1 MRRSLLPLL
10 KALADPTRIRILLL
24 LKKYELTVNEV
35 CAVLEMGQSR
45 VSRHLKILL
54 DANILSCRREGL
66 CSYYSL
72 ERDGR
77 EAECFDALS
86 PHLKDEQVPGDFL
99 RADELLKA
107 RIERTRE
114 FFNTIAPQ
122 WDHLKKE
129 IFGTLDING
138 FIVELLSECR
148 CRTVAD
154 LGCGT
159 GDLIDSVLAQKDFSG
174 EMIGVDNSPAMIEVA
189 SRRFR
194 DMHHKPELRIGSI
207 EHLPM
212 RDNEAD
218 CALLNC
224 VLHHSPDP
232 SQTIC
237 EINRALQLHT
247 TLILVD
253 FDRHENTNFSTDYGD
268 LWLGFEKTTLF
279 NWLHEGGFE
288 VRRYD
293 ALSIRNNMALH
304 IITSK
309 KVRGMHDFK
318 ATA

>member
-1 MRRSLLPLL
+1 VKHSLQPFL
-10 KALADPTRIRILLL
+10 KALADPTRVRILLL
-24 LKKYELTVNEV
+24 LQKHELTVNEV
-35 CAVLEMGQSR
+35 CAVLDMGQSR

-54 DANILSCRREGL
+54 DAGILSCRREGL

-72 ERDGR
+72 ERAGR
-77 EAECFDALS
+77 EAECFDSLI
-86 PHLKDEQVPGDFL
+86 PHLKDEAVPGDFL

-107 RIERTRE
+107 RIEHTRE

-122 WDHLKKE
+122 WEHLKKE
-129 IFGTLDING
+129 IFGPLDINRY
-138 FIVELLSECR
+138 IVEMLGGCS
-148 CRTVAD
+148 CRTVVD

-159 GDLIDSVLAQKDFSG
+159 GDLMDSILARMDFSG

-194 DMHHKPELRIGSI
+194 DMRRKPELRIGSI

-224 VLHHSPDP
+224 VLHHSPNP

-237 EINRALQLHT
+237 EINRALQMHT

-268 LWLGFEKTTLF
+268 LWLGFEKKTLF
-279 NWLHEGGFE
+279 NWLSEGGFE

-293 ALSIRNNMALH
+293 ALPIRNNMALH
-304 IITSK
+304 IITSN